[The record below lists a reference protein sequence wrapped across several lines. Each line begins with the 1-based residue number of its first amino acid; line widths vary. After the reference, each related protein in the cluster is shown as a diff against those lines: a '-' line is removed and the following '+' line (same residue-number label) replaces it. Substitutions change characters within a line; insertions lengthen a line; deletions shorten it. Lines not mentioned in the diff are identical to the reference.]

1 MGHFHEIFLLKIM
14 EYEFKLQ
21 YFSCKVRYL
30 HSVKCVDTPATGTSI
45 SASHVEMIPDPPITL
60 NPNYA
65 ICSTFST
72 EMYQYIVDN
81 GNAAWETILK
91 KLF

>member
-1 MGHFHEIFLLKIM
+1 MGIIYSWGDGKAGGVM
-14 EYEFKLQ
+14 K
-21 YFSCKVRYL
+21 SWG
-30 HSVKCVDTPATGTSI
+30 VDTPAIGTSI

-81 GNAAWETILK
+81 GNAAWETISK